1 LKETKM
7 VDWIKD
13 RMKEPSSY
21 AAAAVGGV
29 GIGVLIDQPI
39 VIMVAVGAA
48 AIAFVL
54 REKGIL

>member
-1 LKETKM
+1 M

-21 AAAAVGGV
+21 AACAVGGV
-29 GIGVLIDQPI
+29 GIGVLIAQPV
-39 VIMVAVGAA
+39 VIMASVGAA
-48 AIAFVL
+48 AVAFVL

>member
-1 LKETKM
+1 MIK
-7 VDWIKD
+7 WIED

-21 AAAAVGGV
+21 AACAVGGV

-39 VIMVAVGAA
+39 VIMVSVGAA
-48 AIAFVL
+48 AIAFVV

>member
-1 LKETKM
+1 MKM
-7 VDWIKD
+7 VKWIED

-21 AAAAVGGV
+21 AACAVGGV

>member
-1 LKETKM
+1 MKM
-7 VDWIKD
+7 VKWIED

-21 AAAAVGGV
+21 AACAVGGV

-54 REKGIL
+54 RERGIL

>member
-1 LKETKM
+1 ML
-7 VDWIKD
+7 DWIQD

-21 AAAAVGGV
+21 AACAVGGV

-39 VIMVAVGAA
+39 VIMVAVVAA
-48 AIAFVL
+48 GIAFVL

>member
-1 LKETKM
+1 MLK
-7 VDWIKD
+7 WIED

-21 AAAAVGGV
+21 AACAVGGV

-39 VIMVAVGAA
+39 LIMVAVAAA

>member
-1 LKETKM
+1 M
-7 VDWIKD
+7 NWMKD

-21 AAAAVGGV
+21 AACAVIGV

-39 VIMVAVGAA
+39 VIMVTVCAA

>member
-1 LKETKM
+1 MLK
-7 VDWIKD
+7 WIEY

-39 VIMVAVGAA
+39 VIMVSVAAA
-48 AIAFVL
+48 AIAFIL
-54 REKGIL
+54 RERGVI